1 MKPIK
6 RMALLLGT
14 ITIFG
19 SAIAAYAA
27 EETSSEA
34 APSSSQSTDF
44 LPNKTGTFPANI
56 SVNGISLEG
65 MTLEEANAAVSE
77 QVNGLLARP
86 VHMTYSGQALDLT
99 LSDIGVTWANPDVVN
114 ELDSYVSRGNFIV
127 RYKAMKELENGPVE
141 KTVELTGDAAQVK
154 SVIAPSL
161 EAATVSAQNASVT
174 RTNGQFV
181 VTESTTGI
189 SYDADAAAAEIL
201 NQALNLNVDS
211 VTYDAAAIVTEPG
224 ISTEAFQNF
233 TNTPLGSCT
242 TAFLAS
248 DTARADNVRKS
259 IAAINGRVF
268 MPGEEISALAMYGE
282 VTAENGYNLADT
294 YDNGTVTKGIGGG
307 ICQTTSSLYD
317 AVLWS
322 ELQVTYRSQHSMAVD
337 YLPPSMDAMVDYAS
351 GADFTFIN
359 STDHPIYIEAYCS
372 GVGAD
377 GYDRLTIN
385 IYGTETRASNRTV
398 NYRSEVLE
406 WDYPGTL
413 FNFVVDENMKLGQGS
428 YAEKQATVVN
438 VHPHIKS
445 QLYKDVYVDGQLTE
459 STLLHSDEYDF
470 STGLIRHASDVNVTV
485 EVDEKTGRSVV
496 VTVKFLDGSPVTG

>member
-6 RMALLLGT
+6 RMAIVFGTLLL
-14 ITIFG
+14 FG

-27 EETSSEA
+27 DETSSET
-34 APSSSQSTDF
+34 APSSSQSTEF
-44 LPNKTGTFPANI
+44 LPNKSGTFPANI

-77 QVNGLLARP
+77 QVNSLLARP
-86 VHMTYSGQALDLT
+86 MHMTYSGQSLDLT
-99 LSDIGVTWANPDVVN
+99 LSDIGITWANPDVVN
-114 ELDSYVSRGNFIV
+114 ELDSHVSRGNFIV
-127 RYKAMKELENGPVE
+127 RYKAMKELEQGPIE
-141 KTVELTGDAAQVK
+141 ETIELTGDVEQVK
-154 SVIAPSL
+154 AAITPSL
-161 EAATVSAQNASVT
+161 EAATIQAQNASVT
-174 RTNGQFV
+174 RANGQFV

-189 SYDADAAAAEIL
+189 SYDADTAAAEIL

-211 VTYDAAAIVTEPG
+211 VSYEVAEIVTEPS
-224 ISTEAFQNF
+224 IKTEVFQNF
-233 TNTPLGSCT
+233 TNTPLGSST
-242 TAFLAS
+242 TAFLAR

-259 IAAINGRVF
+259 TASINGRVF
-268 MPGEEISALAMYGE
+268 MPGEEISALGMYGE
-282 VTAENGYNLADT
+282 ITAENGYNMADT
-294 YDNGTVTKGIGGG
+294 YENGTVVQGIGGG
-307 ICQTTSSLYD
+307 ICQTTSTLYN

-322 ELQVTYRSQHSMAVD
+322 ELQVTHRSQHSMAVD
-337 YLPPSMDAMVDYAS
+337 YLPPSMDAMVSYGS
-351 GADFTFIN
+351 NDFTFVN
-359 STDHPIYIEAYCS
+359 NTDYPIYIEAYCS

-385 IYGTETRASNRTV
+385 IYGTETRPANRTI

-413 FNFVVDENMKLGQGS
+413 FNFVVDDTMKLGQGS
-428 YAEKQATVVN
+428 YAEKQQTVTN

-459 STLLHSDEYDF
+459 STMLHEDEYKF
-470 STGLIRHASDVNVTV
+470 STGLIRHAADVNVTV
-485 EVDEKTGRSVV
+485 EVDKKTGRSVV

>member
-1 MKPIK
+1 MKSIK
-6 RMALLLGT
+6 RMALTFGTFLL
-14 ITIFG
+14 FG

-27 EETSSEA
+27 DDSTSES
-34 APSSSQSTDF
+34 APPSSQSTAF
-44 LPNKTGTFPANI
+44 LPNKAGTFPANV

-77 QVNGLLARP
+77 EVNSLLGRP
-86 VHMTYSGQALDLT
+86 MHMTYSGQTLDLP
-99 LSDIGVTWANPDVVN
+99 LSDIGISWANPDVVN

-127 RYKAMKELENGPVE
+127 RYKAMKELEQGPVE
-141 KTVELTGDAAQVK
+141 KTVELTGDLEQVK
-154 SVIAPSL
+154 ASISPSL
-161 EAATVSAQNASVT
+161 DAATIQAQNASVT
-174 RTNGQFV
+174 RANGQFV
-181 VTESTTGI
+181 VTESKTGI
-189 SYDADAAAAEIL
+189 SYDVDTAATEIL
-201 NQALNLNVDS
+201 NQALNQNIETISYEV
-211 VTYDAAAIVTEPG
+211 AEIITEPS
-224 ISTEAFQNF
+224 IKTEVFQNF

-259 IAAINGRVF
+259 VSSMNGRVF

-282 VTAENGYNLADT
+282 VTAENGYNMADT
-294 YDNGTVTKGIGGG
+294 YENGTVKKGIGGG
-307 ICQTTSSLYD
+307 ICQTTSSLYN

-322 ELQVTYRSQHSMAVD
+322 ELQVTHRRQHSMAVD
-337 YLPPSMDAMVDYAS
+337 YLPPSMDAMVDYPS
-351 GADFTFIN
+351 GSDFTFIN
-359 STDHPIYIEAYCS
+359 STENPIYIEAFCS
-372 GVGAD
+372 GIGAD

-385 IYGTETRASNRTV
+385 IYGTETRPANRTV

-413 FNFVVDENMKLGQGS
+413 FDFVVDDTMKLGQGS
-428 YAEKQATVVN
+428 YAEKQQTVTN

-459 STLLHSDEYDF
+459 STMLHQDEYDF
-470 STGLIRHASDVNVTV
+470 STGVIRHASDVTVSV
-485 EVDEKTGRSVV
+485 EVDKKTGRSVV